1 MATSWLGNFGHLAF
15 PEEPCLVSTCRVTV
29 YLIYYGDN
37 SDVDTGSGSGTA
49 STQSGTVFMMRESPL
64 NELCRNGRIMGSQ
77 SGSALRVGRCQALLP
92 EYDPGTRKDRKERL
106 LQVVLVSTH
115 ITCLLLPR
123 TKNIFFFK

>member
-77 SGSALRVGRCQALLP
+77 SGSALKSWLLP
-92 EYDPGTRKDRKERL
+92 SLTPRVRSWDQEGSEGETPASCPGL
-106 LQVVLVSTH
+106 HTH
-115 ITCLLLPR
+115 NLSPPPAPKTF
-123 TKNIFFFK
+123 FFFK